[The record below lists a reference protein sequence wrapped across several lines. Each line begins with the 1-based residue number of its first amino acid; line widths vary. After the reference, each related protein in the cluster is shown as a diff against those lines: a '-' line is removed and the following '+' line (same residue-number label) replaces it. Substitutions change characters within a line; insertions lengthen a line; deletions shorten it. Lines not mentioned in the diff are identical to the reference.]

1 MLPYGYSVAL
11 ILAVV
16 PPLWR
21 RVIDPLAIAAGK
33 GEKLTAEQQRDQDMC
48 LLATLT
54 TSSLLITGLG
64 YYLF

>member
-21 RVIDPLAIAAGK
+21 RVIDPLAIAASK

-48 LLATLT
+48 LLTTLT